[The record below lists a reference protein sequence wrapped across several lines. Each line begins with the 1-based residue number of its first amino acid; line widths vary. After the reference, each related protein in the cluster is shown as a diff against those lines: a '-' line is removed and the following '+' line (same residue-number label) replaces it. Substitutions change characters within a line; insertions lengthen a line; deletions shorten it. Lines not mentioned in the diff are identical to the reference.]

1 MSIGHLCFH
10 ENLSSQV
17 KHRTFSVAVAFLLPT
32 IFSLVAKAYKISK
45 PEVSRKTE
53 TKKNETKKKRLDKK
67 EKGGDFL
74 LKKKLAKEVYSFE
87 TKEMKWTSY

>member
-1 MSIGHLCFH
+1 
-10 ENLSSQV
+10 
-17 KHRTFSVAVAFLLPT
+17 
-32 IFSLVAKAYKISK
+32 VAKAYKISK
-45 PEVSRKTE
+45 LEVSQ
-53 TKKNETKKKRLDKK
+53 KKRLDKK